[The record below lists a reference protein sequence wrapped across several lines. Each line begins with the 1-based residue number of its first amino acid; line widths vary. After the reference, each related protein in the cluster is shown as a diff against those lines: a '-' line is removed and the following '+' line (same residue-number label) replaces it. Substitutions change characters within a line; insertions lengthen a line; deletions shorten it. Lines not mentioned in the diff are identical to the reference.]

1 MKKYNIITH
10 DLNEIEKKIDV
21 FNRRINKNE
30 MKQKLIFLQIDED
43 FCKQFND
50 NLVRVSHEFS
60 NFLFNFFG
68 MKIINKALLSVK
80 SSKLNR

>member
-21 FNRRINKNE
+21 LNRRISKNE
-30 MKQKLIFLQIDED
+30 KKQKLIFLQIDED
-43 FCKQFND
+43 FSKQFND

-60 NFLFNFFG
+60 IFLFDFFG
-68 MKIINKALLSVK
+68 LKLINKALLSV
-80 SSKLNR
+80 N